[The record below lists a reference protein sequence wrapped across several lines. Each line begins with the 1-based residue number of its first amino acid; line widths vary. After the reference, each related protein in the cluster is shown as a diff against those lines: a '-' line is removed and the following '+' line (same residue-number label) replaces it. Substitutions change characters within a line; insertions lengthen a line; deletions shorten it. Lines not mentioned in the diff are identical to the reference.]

1 LFFDVSVLFFSS
13 WLMWVGRRKNFH
25 CFFLLYIVYG
35 GREKGVYR
43 NFHFTL
49 IILFLTYNFHKF
61 LVKSIKA
68 CVNFSKKKY
77 QNYFLIPASVTSTQQ
92 RGDSVVIPQ
101 SYVSIYS
108 TRVYSRAWW
117 KEREE
122 RVLEKK
128 WVSYLVKTTDITSCR
143 LEFFS

>member
-1 LFFDVSVLFFSS
+1 MLIIFVCFLTFSARESWYKLFFDVSVISFPFLAHVS
-13 WLMWVGRRKNFH
+13 REEKKHFH

-92 RGDSVVIPQ
+92 RGHSVVIPQ

-117 KEREE
+117 KERE
-122 RVLEKK
+122 R
-128 WVSYLVKTTDITSCR
+128 R
-143 LEFFS
+143 AF